1 MKNAWYTIQDIDAI
15 KTPALVVFP
24 DRVQENIDAMV
35 AMAGSP
41 DRLWPHIKTHKMK
54 TVTRLLMDTGIQK
67 FKCATLS
74 EAKMLGELQVHEILW
89 AIQPSGAN
97 LKAFLQL
104 AIQYPESRWSTLVDN
119 HKTLLEMEEVAEQ
132 FDYPLSVWLDLNVG
146 MNRTG
151 IDPDNEEAWM
161 LYHRALESPNLT
173 LRGLHAYDGHI
184 RAATFEEREDQCNQ
198 SFEKVSRLALKIKEK
213 TGATPSII
221 TSGSPSF
228 PHHIK
233 RSGVFLSPG
242 TIPFWD
248 AGYSKLWP
256 TSPFQPAAILVSRI
270 ISQPAKDLL
279 CFDLG
284 HKTVAAEMPFPR
296 VVFPQLPEEATQIS
310 QSEEHLVVQT
320 QQAHLYEVGDIFYA
334 IPMHICPTVAKY
346 TQAYTVENRLL
357 STPWTVDANIY

>member
-1 MKNAWYTIQDIDAI
+1 MKNAWYTIQDVDALQ
-15 KTPALVVFP
+15 TPALVVFP
-24 DRVQENIDAMV
+24 DRVQENINAMV
-35 AMAGSP
+35 TMAGSP

-54 TVTRLLMDTGIQK
+54 AVTRLLMEAGIQK

-74 EAKMLGELQVHEILW
+74 EANMLGELQVQEILW

-104 AIQYPESRWSTLVDN
+104 AVQYPETRWSTLVDN
-119 HKTLLEMEEVAEQ
+119 HKTLLEMEDLAEQ
-132 FDYPLSVWLDLNVG
+132 YDYPLSIWMDLNIG

-161 LYHRALESPNLT
+161 LYNRGLESTNLT

-184 RAATFEEREDQCNQ
+184 RAAIFEERAEHCNR
-198 SFEKVSRLALKIKEK
+198 SFEKVSRLADKIKQQR
-213 TGATPSII
+213 GTPPAII
-221 TSGSPSF
+221 TGGSPSF

-233 RSGVFLSPG
+233 RKGVFLSPG

-256 TSPFQPAAILVSRI
+256 TAPFQPAAILVTRI
-270 ISQPAKDLL
+270 ISKPGKDLL

-296 VVFPQLPEEATQIS
+296 ATFPQLPEDAIQMS
-310 QSEEHLVVQT
+310 QSEEHLVVYTKQSK
-320 QQAHLYEVGDIFYA
+320 LYEVGDVFYA
-334 IPMHICPTVAKY
+334 IPTHICPTVAKY
-346 TQAYTVENRLL
+346 AKAWTVENHQL
-357 STPWTVDANIY
+357 SIPWPVDANIY

>member
-1 MKNAWYTIQDIDAI
+1 MQEAWYTIQDVDTL

-24 DRVQENIDAMV
+24 DRVQENIDAMI

-54 TVTRLLMDTGIQK
+54 SVTRLLMDAGIHK

-74 EAKMLGELQVHEILW
+74 EANMLGELQVDEILW
-89 AIQPSGAN
+89 AIQPTGAN

-104 AIQYPESRWSTLVDN
+104 AIQYPESKWSAIVDN
-119 HKTLLEMEEVAEQ
+119 HKTLLEMEEVAAQ
-132 FDYPLSVWLDLNVG
+132 YDYPFSIWLDLNVG

-151 IDPDNEEAWM
+151 IDPDSEEAWM
-161 LYHRALESPNLT
+161 LYRRGLVSPNLVI
-173 LRGLHAYDGHI
+173 RGLHAYDGHI
-184 RAATFEEREDQCNQ
+184 RAASFEEREIQCNK
-198 SFEKVSRLALKIKEK
+198 SFEKVERLADKIKAK
-213 TGATPSII
+213 TGTPPAII

-233 RSGVFLSPG
+233 RDGIFLSPG

-248 AGYSKLWP
+248 MGYSKLWP
-256 TSPFQPAAILVSRI
+256 TSPFRPAAILVTRM
-270 ISQPAKDLL
+270 ISKPAKDLL

-296 VVFPQLPEEATQIS
+296 VYFPQLQEDATQIS

-320 QQAHLYEVGDIFYA
+320 QHSNLYEVGDVCYA

-346 TQAYTVENRLL
+346 SKAWTVENHQL
-357 STPWTVDANIY
+357 SIPWPIDANIY